1 MVNEKEDGMKKAV
14 AGVIVLV
21 ALVLGAVAA
30 NSGPDDRSKLC
41 VVWSSGDPAVAKNTC
56 FMYVLNAK
64 RFKWFDEVHLVV
76 WGPSAKR
83 LAKDRAMQ
91 AQLAAMKKM
100 GVVVEACVLSA
111 RMDGVDKKLQQL
123 GVDCKLM
130 GPILSNRLKSD
141 WKVITF

>member
-1 MVNEKEDGMKKAV
+1 MKKLV
-14 AGVIVLV
+14 VSLLVLV
-21 ALVLGAVAA
+21 ALVLGGVVA
-30 NSGPDDRSKLC
+30 NSGPDERSKLC

-56 FMYVLNAK
+56 FMYTLNAK
-64 RFKWFDEVHLVV
+64 RFKWFDDVHLVV
-76 WGPSAKR
+76 WGPSAKL
-83 LAKDRAMQ
+83 LAKDKSMQ
-91 AQLAAMKKM
+91 AQLAAMKKL